1 MCGRLSQYSGLHEFV
16 SVLNLPNILTNL
28 VGEQPQRYNV
38 APSTQVTTLRLE
50 GDALVAQAIRWGWR
64 PFWARDRV
72 APINARAEKIAHGR
86 FFSAAWKHR
95 ALTPVSG
102 WFEWVDG
109 GEGRKQPFH
118 IQHADCSPI
127 LCAAIGQFP
136 GLDDEQDERHGFVII
151 TADSAGGM
159 VDIHDRRPVVL
170 SPDLA
175 REWLD
180 PATPPERAE
189 QIVLLHGEPSEA
201 FTWYAVDPAVGN
213 VRNQGAHLIE
223 PQRSVS

>member
-1 MCGRLSQYSGLHEFV
+1 MCGRLSQYTGLHEFV
-16 SVLNLPNILTNL
+16 DALSMPNALVNL
-28 VGEQPQRYNV
+28 VGEQPERYNV
-38 APSTQVTTLRLE
+38 APSTAVTTLRLE

-64 PFWARDRV
+64 PFWDRDRA
-72 APINARAEKIAHGR
+72 APINARVEKVAHGR
-86 FFSAAWKHR
+86 FFSAAWRHR

-102 WFEWVDG
+102 WFEWVDEG
-109 GEGRKQPFH
+109 GTRKQPYH
-118 IQHADCSPI
+118 IQHADGSPV

-136 GLDDEQDERHGFVII
+136 GLDDSEQGEQHGFVII

-170 SPDLA
+170 PPDLA

-189 QIVLLHGEPSEA
+189 QIVLHQGEPAEA
-201 FTWYAVDPAVGN
+201 FTWYAVSLDVGN
-213 VRNQGAHLIE
+213 VRNQGAYLIE
-223 PQRSVS
+223 PA